1 MPPPIKVPI
10 RYLPK
15 TLSNKD
21 KNAQSRNLK
30 KSRKMY
36 KAHKYINRPQLK
48 SFHSRKSSHLQH
60 AYDLYNVDSMQVND
74 KLAKNTGCT
83 RNALDRIIDKGRGA
97 YYSSGS
103 RPNQTADSWA
113 YARLASSLTGGP
125 SSAVDYHILKD
136 GCNPNSKPLR
146 LARKTYK
153 IHRRK
158 FKHNKLVKIQ

>member
-1 MPPPIKVPI
+1 MSIKVPI

-21 KNAQSRNLK
+21 KKFQSQNLK

-36 KAHKYINRPQLK
+36 KQHKYVNRPQLK

-60 AYDLYNVDSMQVND
+60 AYDLYQIDSMKVNN
-74 KLAKNTGCT
+74 KLAKKTGCST
-83 RNALDRIIDKGRGA
+83 SALNQILNKGRGA

-125 SSAVDYHILKD
+125 SSAIDYHILEN
-136 GCNPNSKPLR
+136 GCAPNSRPFA

-153 IHRRK
+153 RHRAK
-158 FKHNKLVKIQ
+158 FKHNKIVKI

>member
-1 MPPPIKVPI
+1 MSVKVPL

-15 TLSNKD
+15 SLSNKD
-21 KNAQSRNLK
+21 KNIQSQNLK
-30 KSRKMY
+30 KTRKMY
-36 KAHKYINRPQLK
+36 KQNKYINRPMLK

-60 AYDLYNVDSMQVND
+60 AYDLYNVDSMSVNNG
-74 KLAKNTGCT
+74 LAKKTGCT
-83 RNALDRIIDKGRGA
+83 TDALNKILDKGRGA

-125 SSAVDYHILKD
+125 SSAIDYHILES
-136 GCNPNSKPLR
+136 GCKRNSKPYK

-153 IHRRK
+153 NHREK
-158 FKHNKLVKIQ
+158 FKRNKLVKI